1 MLLITTALDTILKG
15 TGFTYQIRDNYVI
28 VTEQKSVA
36 PSVVKNIRGKVV
48 DENGE
53 PLIGVN
59 ISVEGSSTGTITDM
73 NGSFRIKAS
82 DKSKLKI
89 SYIGY
94 ATQMIAVSNKDFYQ
108 VVLKQDAEVLD
119 EVVVTALGINV
130 RKRL

>member
-1 MLLITTALDTILKG
+1 M
-15 TGFTYQIRDNYVI
+15 
-28 VTEQKSVA
+28 
-36 PSVVKNIRGKVV
+36 
-48 DENGE
+48 
-53 PLIGVN
+53 N

-73 NGSFRIKAS
+73 NGSFMIKAS

-119 EVVVTALGINV
+119 EVVVTAWV
-130 RKRL
+130 